1 MQMIIIIL
9 GVLCLVFFI
18 ENARELRTFRIRTYR
33 IFSHK
38 LKGIQKKRI
47 VFLSDLHN
55 CSYGKNN
62 GRLLAAVRRSRPDL
76 ILIGGDMLV
85 RKNGTS
91 YAKTLKFL
99 TRLTAMCPV
108 YYANGNHEQKLKEEP
123 ERYEQSYAA
132 YKKHLE
138 EAGIIFL
145 ENEAVI
151 WKTGRARIRISGLEI
166 PLSAYEK
173 LGKRNLSVRQIED
186 RIGRSDPSY
195 QILLAH
201 NPAYVQQYE
210 AWGAD
215 LVLSGHV
222 HGGLVGLPWI
232 GGVISPDFRLF
243 PAYSAGIYRNP
254 KTDVVV
260 SRGLGVHSVPIRFM
274 NPAELV
280 VLELRGD
287 D

>member
-1 MQMIIIIL
+1 
-9 GVLCLVFFI
+9 
-18 ENARELRTFRIRTYR
+18 
-33 IFSHK
+33 
-38 LKGIQKKRI
+38 
-47 VFLSDLHN
+47 
-55 CSYGKNN
+55 
-62 GRLLAAVRRSRPDL
+62 
-76 ILIGGDMLV
+76 MLV

-132 YKKHLE
+132 YKKYLE

-151 WKTGRARIRISGLEI
+151 WKPDGVRIRISGLEI

-173 LGKRNLSVRQIED
+173 LGKRKLSVRQIEE

-243 PAYSAGIYRNP
+243 PAYSAGIYRDP

>member
-55 CSYGKNN
+55 CSYVKNN
-62 GRLLAAVRRSRPDL
+62 WRLLAAVRRSRPDL

-132 YKKHLE
+132 YKKHL
-138 EAGIIFL
+138 
-145 ENEAVI
+145 
-151 WKTGRARIRISGLEI
+151 
-166 PLSAYEK
+166 
-173 LGKRNLSVRQIED
+173 
-186 RIGRSDPSY
+186 
-195 QILLAH
+195 
-201 NPAYVQQYE
+201 
-210 AWGAD
+210 
-215 LVLSGHV
+215 
-222 HGGLVGLPWI
+222 
-232 GGVISPDFRLF
+232 
-243 PAYSAGIYRNP
+243 
-254 KTDVVV
+254 
-260 SRGLGVHSVPIRFM
+260 
-274 NPAELV
+274 
-280 VLELRGD
+280 
-287 D
+287 